1 MTLDPKKYYK
11 VVKVELLGRDLD
23 TYNVFI
29 NDGENTL
36 YDLKPVKE
44 RYDLRKRLEKK
55 EIDKDTYKKE
65 SHRLLRDIQRE
76 INNIKEEAEGSEKH
90 GVEFTDGVKQINN
103 YETSAYGIFV
113 PMIYKSKFG
122 LRPNDNL
129 SDIVND
135 EEFFFKRL
143 LQNYADLNLT
153 NKRVSR
159 ENYDV
164 VIKNLNNENIYLQT
178 KQSNLENNNEHL

>member
-1 MTLDPKKYYK
+1 
-11 VVKVELLGRDLD
+11 
-23 TYNVFI
+23 
-29 NDGENTL
+29 
-36 YDLKPVKE
+36 
-44 RYDLRKRLEKK
+44 
-55 EIDKDTYKKE
+55 
-65 SHRLLRDIQRE
+65 
-76 INNIKEEAEGSEKH
+76 
-90 GVEFTDGVKQINN
+90 
-103 YETSAYGIFV
+103 
-113 PMIYKSKFG
+113 MIYKSKFG